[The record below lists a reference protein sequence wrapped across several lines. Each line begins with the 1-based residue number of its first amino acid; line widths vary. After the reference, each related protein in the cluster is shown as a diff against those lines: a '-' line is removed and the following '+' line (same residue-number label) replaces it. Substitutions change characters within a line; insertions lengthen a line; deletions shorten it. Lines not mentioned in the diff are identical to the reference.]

1 MSIRR
6 LFQTLLAIALF
17 AMGVRETLDPD
28 LWWHLRTGELVLTTG
43 IPHSDSFSYTFN
55 GQPWIAHE
63 WLSDLL
69 IWLIYEA
76 AGLAGLSLIFALI
89 IAATSWLLYRRS
101 AGQPYLAAFVVL
113 LGAVVAAPTWGARPQ
128 MFNLLL
134 AAVFVFLIEGWQR
147 GRFTARVLWLL
158 PPLTVLWANLHS
170 GYLFGIVIIGVYVAG
185 SWLQQQFSRHP
196 AEAGQLNPYWL
207 AAAGAGSFLA
217 ALVNPNGYKLW
228 LYPFETLG
236 SEAMQKFIVE
246 WHAPD
251 FNLSLFQPFALMLG
265 LVVLV
270 WLFSNRPVTW
280 IDALFFF
287 GGAAAGLTSAR
298 NIPLFAI
305 MNTTMLS
312 RHLLS
317 ALEGSRLY
325 PLLSGDRP
333 DPRLSPIL
341 KLANW
346 VVLAVALLGCFVWS
360 FQRVGNTETA
370 LASLYPT
377 AAVDFILDSSLAD
390 ERVLNSY
397 GWGGYLIWRGI
408 PVFVDGRAD
417 VYGDFLFTFQQTNL
431 VQANWQEPLDEYEV
445 GYILIEQGHQ
455 LTALLTESPAWS
467 LVYEDGI
474 ALIFVREGV
483 AWP

>member
-43 IPHSDSFSYTFN
+43 IPHSDPFSYTFA

-63 WLSDLL
+63 WLADLFM
-69 IWLIYEA
+69 WLIYSA
-76 AGLAGLSLIFALI
+76 AGLTALSLVFALI
-89 IAATSWLLYRRS
+89 IAGTSWLLYRRC

-134 AAVFVFLIEGWQR
+134 AAAFVFLIEGWQQ
-147 GRFTARVLWLL
+147 GRYTVRVLWLL
-158 PPLTVLWANLHS
+158 PLLTVLWANLHS

-185 SWLQQQFSRHP
+185 SWLQGHFSRHP
-196 AEAGQLNPYWL
+196 AEVGQLNPYWL

-217 ALVNPNGYKLW
+217 ALLNPNGYKLW

-251 FNLSLFQPFALMLG
+251 LNLSLFQPFAVMLG
-265 LVVLV
+265 LTVLV

-298 NIPLFAI
+298 NIPLFAV

-317 ALEGSRLY
+317 ALADTRAY

-333 DPRLSPIL
+333 DPKISPML
-341 KLANW
+341 KVANW
-346 VVLAVALLGCFVWS
+346 FVLAVALLGCFVWS
-360 FQRVGNTETA
+360 FQRVSNTQTA
-370 LASLYPT
+370 IGALYPV
-377 AAVDFILDSSLAD
+377 AAVDFILDSPLA
-390 ERVLNSY
+390 EANVLNSY
-397 GWGGYLIWRGI
+397 GWGGYLIWRDL

-431 VQANWQEPLDEYEV
+431 GQASWREPLETYDV
-445 GYILIEQGHQ
+445 DYILLEQGHQ
-455 LTALLTESPAWS
+455 IIALLTESPEWS
-467 LVYEDGI
+467 LVYEDGV

-483 AWP
+483 AWQ